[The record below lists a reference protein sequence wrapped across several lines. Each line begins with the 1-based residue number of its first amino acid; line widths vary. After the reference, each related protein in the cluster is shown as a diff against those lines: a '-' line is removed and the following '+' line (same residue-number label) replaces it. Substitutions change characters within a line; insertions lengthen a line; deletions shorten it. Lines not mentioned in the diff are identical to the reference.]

1 MAYYRTQLKPVTVLK
16 LSLEFCRYY
25 AQGKFSILR
34 FYVALAILPL
44 SRPDKTISAVF
55 CSHAFIIR
63 QCSSFRSFPDRL
75 CTMDL
80 FQLLRA
86 GSAADIRVK
95 HVIEGVTY
103 YLFPM
108 HQCLAPTQTF
118 QPFQTNLWK
127 LLVRV
132 DVMGT
137 WILCVELLQICGIDT
152 QPGISIQPLSQLLST
167 TGIIRTE
174 SDTSIRLQ
182 GNRRILQ
189 NIMSLSLD
197 FSLSQL
203 LKKN

>member
-1 MAYYRTQLKPVTVLK
+1 MLK

-63 QCSSFRSFPDRL
+63 QCSSFLSFPDRL

-80 FQLLRA
+80 FLLLRA
-86 GSAADIRVK
+86 GSTADIRVK

-118 QPFQTNLWK
+118 QHFRLTFGSCWFMLMSWELGSYVWNSFKYVGLTHSQVFPYNLCYNFS
-127 LLVRV
+127 R
-132 DVMGT
+132 
-137 WILCVELLQICGIDT
+137 
-152 QPGISIQPLSQLLST
+152 PL
-167 TGIIRTE
+167 G
-174 SDTSIRLQ
+174 
-182 GNRRILQ
+182 
-189 NIMSLSLD
+189 
-197 FSLSQL
+197 
-203 LKKN
+203 